1 MSVND
6 WTRWVVTGGSP
17 SNVSFTKEVKPQL
30 AKRPLKSNGRL
41 AYRGLTS

>member
-1 MSVND
+1 MTGLAE
-6 WTRWVVTGGSP
+6 WLPVVVP
-17 SNVSFTKEVKPQL
+17 AMASFTKEVKPQL